1 LGSDGT
7 PSFAGDVL
15 SNSFPDGRKA
25 DVGLSKAIMAFHAP
39 KEASIMR
46 RLFVVLVV
54 VVIGVIALGYY
65 RDWFKFSTA
74 SDSKTVNVNVTV
86 DKEKVKEDEEKAK
99 EKLEGIGGQI
109 KEKTKG
115 LTDKVKKEAGEKNP
129 SGDQPR

>member
-1 LGSDGT
+1 
-7 PSFAGDVL
+7 
-15 SNSFPDGRKA
+15 
-25 DVGLSKAIMAFHAP
+25 
-39 KEASIMR
+39 MR

-74 SDSKTVNVNVTV
+74 SDSKTVSVNVSV
-86 DKEKVKEDEEKAK
+86 DKEKVKEDKEKAK
-99 EKLEGIGGQI
+99 EKLEEVGGQI

-115 LTDKVKKEAGEKNP
+115 LTDKVKNEAGEKNP